1 MYSTQEDGC
10 QPPDMPKEKI
20 DLADQEETKYVPLE
34 EAVPDRKVIIAATLS
49 RDEEVQL
56 LNVL

>member
-1 MYSTQEDGC
+1 
-10 QPPDMPKEKI
+10 MPKEKI